1 MSLSKNKAAGP
12 DEVTNEMLVVLL
24 DTIIDQIIDLFN
36 KWLKEGSID
45 EEIIEGIVAMLYKN
59 GDRNKTKNQ
68 RPITLLN
75 TLQKLFQKIMKERM
89 QE

>member
-1 MSLSKNKAAGP
+1 
-12 DEVTNEMLVVLL
+12 MLVVLL

-59 GDRNKTKNQ
+59 GDRNKPENQ

>member
-1 MSLSKNKAAGP
+1 MSLSKNKTACP
-12 DEVTNEMLVVLL
+12 DEITNEMLVVLL

-59 GDRNKTKNQ
+59 GDRNKPENQ

-75 TLQKLFQKIMKERM
+75 TL
-89 QE
+89 

>member
-1 MSLSKNKAAGP
+1 MSLSKNKAAGH
-12 DEVTNEMLVVLL
+12 DEITNEMLVVLL

-45 EEIIEGIVAMLYKN
+45 EEIIEGVVAMLYKN
-59 GDRNKTKNQ
+59 GDRNKPENQ

-75 TLQKLFQKIMKERM
+75 TL
-89 QE
+89 